1 MENGI
6 YFFGQAG
13 WQWVA
18 EVDYAINYQAN
29 DLTSPDSLELSYTN
43 QFNLPNTLAIQKI
56 LEHAEQL
63 DAGGQHPYKL
73 IPARIIEDEETIFDG
88 RAELKGFQGIWKVV
102 IYENHRGLFDSL
114 GEKSIRDLDLSRLD
128 HPWTLDEINARAGA
142 TEGVCYPIL
151 DYGTVSE
158 GIVPQDAIFPSVFVR
173 DVVAQSLQ
181 EEGYKPVGAWLE
193 DPLFK
198 AMVLPFCEAEPVSRD
213 QNWVDA
219 RRARVTLADASTID
233 LVNRGLNRIQPF
245 SIDNRDP
252 FFYDG
257 KTDNYNPTLFQYKA
271 DTAMRLRVVAFQEFV
286 AHVHLGAPEV
296 MLIIEVNGS
305 NVHQGY
311 WSKTLYNTSILV
323 EKRDRIEVDTSVLLK
338 KDDVVKIRLTVR
350 KRTNIAQYQ
359 VKIFQTSEYAYA
371 SFEPDPIVYTGDKW
385 LVARNL
391 PDLKCSL
398 LLKAIAFQMSG
409 WFNIDNQRKTVE
421 LIKLT
426 DLTNNRVNAV
436 DWSAKV
442 EESEA
447 PEVQFRIEPYAQKN
461 YVKYKEQDGV
471 DKGYGDG
478 VIRCENTAQSTETAL
493 FELPFSATM
502 PSTRQVGDFGSPL
515 LIETRTIIGKGDT
528 IQINKNSTSP
538 RIILVEPTKTFE
550 VATQIL
556 DINGNIK
563 PATVTLTGCWFA
575 RRENSIVTNENNFSL
590 AFSPV
595 PGQVSEVPLI
605 GRYFGGLKRV
615 LRRPRVFIP
624 SLYLRP
630 VDMAT
635 LNPNLPIRLKN
646 VRIGDIEIAG
656 GYFYLNRV
664 NNYQSGK
671 TCTGVLIAF

>member
-1 MENGI
+1 M
-6 YFFGQAG
+6 
-13 WQWVA
+13 
-18 EVDYAINYQAN
+18 
-29 DLTSPDSLELSYTN
+29 
-43 QFNLPNTLAIQKI
+43 
-56 LEHAEQL
+56 
-63 DAGGQHPYKL
+63 
-73 IPARIIEDEETIFDG
+73 
-88 RAELKGFQGIWKVV
+88 
-102 IYENHRGLFDSL
+102 FDSL
-114 GEKSIRDLDLSRLD
+114 SEKSIRDLELSRLD

-142 TEGVCYPIL
+142 TDGVCYPIL

-158 GIVPQDAIFPSVFVR
+158 GIVPQDTLFPSVFVR
-173 DVVAQSLQ
+173 ELAAQAVAEQ
-181 EEGYKPVGAWLE
+181 GYKLVGAWLD
-193 DPLFK
+193 DPLFR
-198 AMVLPFCEAEPVSRD
+198 AMALPFCEAEPVSRD

-219 RRARVTLADASTID
+219 RRARVTLVDAPTIEF
-233 LVNRGLNRIQPF
+233 VNTGRLNRIQPF

-257 KTDNYNPTLFQYKA
+257 KVNNYNPVTYQYTA
-271 DTAMRLRVVAFQEFV
+271 DTDMRLRVVAYQEFV
-286 AHVHLGAPEV
+286 ARVELGAPELK
-296 MLIIEVNGS
+296 LIVEVNGA
-305 NVHQGY
+305 NVHQAY
-311 WSKTLYNTSILV
+311 WSKTLYNTSILA
-323 EKRDRIEVDTSVLLK
+323 EKRDRLEVDTSVLLK
-338 KDDVVKIRLTVR
+338 KGDVVKIRLTVG
-350 KRTNIAQYQ
+350 KRTTFAEYKL
-359 VKIFQTSEYAYA
+359 KIFQTSETAFA
-371 SFEPDPIVYTGDKW
+371 SFEPDPVVYTGDNW

-398 LLKAIAFQMSG
+398 LLKSIAFQMSG

-493 FELPFSATM
+493 FELPFSATL
-502 PSTRQVGDFGSPL
+502 PSTRQVGDFGLPL
-515 LIETRTIIGKGDT
+515 LIETRKITGRGDT

-563 PATVTLTGCWFA
+563 PAAVTLTGCWFA

-590 AFSPV
+590 AFDPV

-615 LRRPRVFIP
+615 LRRPRVFVP

-646 VRIGDIEIAG
+646 VRIGDIEIAD

-664 NNYQSGK
+664 NNYQSGR
-671 TCTGVLIAF
+671 TCTISLIAL